1 MTGFF
6 SGTATAMITPFGA
19 DGGVNFNSF
28 GEMIERQITADTD
41 MLVILGT
48 TGEPATMTEEE
59 KISVMEYSVKKAK
72 GRIKIVFGCGSNCTE
87 HAVSAAKQAEAIGA
101 EGLLAV
107 TPYYNKCTQ
116 NGLYAYYKSICEA
129 VKIPVIAYNVP
140 SRTGVNIQPATMARI
155 AEIPNMAGI
164 KDAGGNMS
172 QTMEIFRSIRGK
184 CDLYSGEDALNFP
197 ILAVGG
203 SGVISVLSNVVPADV
218 KKLYTLIKE
227 GRTEEACA
235 LQDKLLP
242 LSQACFLEVN
252 PIPAKAAM
260 NLLGFD
266 AGTPRAPLSEIEP
279 NNKEKLRKAMA
290 DYGLEIKA

>member
-28 GEMIERQITADTD
+28 GEMIERQITAGTD

-72 GRIKIVFGCGSNCTE
+72 GRIKIVFGCGSNCTD

-101 EGLLAV
+101 DGLLAV

-279 NNKEKLRKAMA
+279 NNKEKLRKSMA

>member
-28 GEMIERQITADTD
+28 GEMIERQITAGTD

-59 KISVMEYSVKKAK
+59 KVSVMEYSVKKAK
-72 GRIKIVFGCGSNCTE
+72 GRIKIVFGCGSNCTD

-101 EGLLAV
+101 DGLLAV

-279 NNKEKLRKAMA
+279 NNKEKLRKAMS

>member
-28 GEMIERQITADTD
+28 GEMIERQITAGTD

-59 KISVMEYSVKKAK
+59 KVSVMEYSVKKAK
-72 GRIKIVFGCGSNCTE
+72 GRIKIVFGCGSNCTD

-101 EGLLAV
+101 DGLLAV

-140 SRTGVNIQPATMARI
+140 SRTGVNILPATMARI
-155 AEIPNMAGI
+155 AELPNMAGL

-172 QTMEIFRSIRGK
+172 QTMEIFRFIRGK

-279 NNKEKLRKAMA
+279 NNKEKLRKAMS

>member
-19 DGGVNFNSF
+19 DGGVNFNTF
-28 GEMIERQITADTD
+28 GEMIERQITAGTD

-59 KISVMEYSVKKAK
+59 KVSVMEYSVKKAK

-101 EGLLAV
+101 DGLLAV

-172 QTMEIFRSIRGK
+172 QTMETFRSIRGK

-266 AGTPRAPLSEIEP
+266 AGMPRAPLSEIEP

>member
-28 GEMIERQITADTD
+28 GEMIERQITAGTD

-59 KISVMEYSVKKAK
+59 KVSVMEYSVKKAK
-72 GRIKIVFGCGSNCTE
+72 GRIKIVFGCGSNCTD

-101 EGLLAV
+101 DGLLAV

-279 NNKEKLRKAMA
+279 NNKEKLRK
-290 DYGLEIKA
+290 IF

>member
-28 GEMIERQITADTD
+28 GEMIERQITAGTD

-59 KISVMEYSVKKAK
+59 KVSVMEYSVKKAK
-72 GRIKIVFGCGSNCTE
+72 GRIKIVFGCGSNCTD

-101 EGLLAV
+101 DGLLAV

-279 NNKEKLRKAMA
+279 NNKEKLRKSMA

>member
-28 GEMIERQITADTD
+28 GEMIERQITAGTD

-101 EGLLAV
+101 DGLLAV

-279 NNKEKLRKAMA
+279 NNKEKLRKAMS

>member
-1 MTGFF
+1 MTGFLQ
-6 SGTATAMITPFGA
+6 GTATAMITPFGA

-28 GEMIERQITADTD
+28 GEMIERQITAGTD

-59 KISVMEYSVKKAK
+59 KVSVMEYSVKKAK
-72 GRIKIVFGCGSNCTE
+72 GRIKIVFGCGSNCTD

-101 EGLLAV
+101 DGLLAV

>member
-1 MTGFF
+1 MKGFF

-19 DGGVNFNSF
+19 DGRVNFNTF
-28 GEMIERQITADTD
+28 GEMIERQITAGTD

-59 KISVMEYSVKKAK
+59 KVSVMEYSVKKAK

-101 EGLLAV
+101 DGLLAV

-279 NNKEKLRKAMA
+279 NNKEKLRKAIA

>member
-19 DGGVNFNSF
+19 DGGVNFNTF
-28 GEMIERQITADTD
+28 GEMIERQITAGTD

-59 KISVMEYSVKKAK
+59 KVSVMEYSVKKAK
-72 GRIKIVFGCGSNCTE
+72 GRIKIVFGCGSNCTD

-101 EGLLAV
+101 DGLLAV

>member
-1 MTGFF
+1 MKGFF

-28 GEMIERQITADTD
+28 GEMIERQITAGTD

-59 KISVMEYSVKKAK
+59 KVSVMEYSVKKAK
-72 GRIKIVFGCGSNCTE
+72 GRIKIVFGCGSNCTD

-101 EGLLAV
+101 DGLLAV

>member
-19 DGGVNFNSF
+19 DGGVNFNTF
-28 GEMIERQITADTD
+28 GEMIERQITAGTD

-59 KISVMEYSVKKAK
+59 KVSVMEYSVKKAK

-101 EGLLAV
+101 DGLLAV

-172 QTMEIFRSIRGK
+172 QTMETFRSIRGK

-279 NNKEKLRKAMA
+279 NNKEKLRKVMA

>member
-28 GEMIERQITADTD
+28 GEMIERQITAGTD

-59 KISVMEYSVKKAK
+59 KVSVMEYSVKKAK
-72 GRIKIVFGCGSNCTE
+72 GRIKIVFGCGSNCTD

-101 EGLLAV
+101 DGLLAV

-203 SGVISVLSNVVPADV
+203 SGVISGLSNVVPADV

>member
-28 GEMIERQITADTD
+28 GEMIERQITAGTD

-59 KISVMEYSVKKAK
+59 KTSVMEFSVKKAK
-72 GRIKIVFGCGSNCTE
+72 GRVKLVFGCGSNCTA
-87 HAVSAAKQAEAIGA
+87 HAEKAAKKAEEIGA
-101 EGLLAV
+101 DGLLAV

-116 NGLYAYYKSICEA
+116 NGLVAYYESICNA
-129 VKIPVIAYNVP
+129 VNIPVIAYNVP
-140 SRTGVNIQPATMARI
+140 SRTGVNILPATMERL

-164 KDAGGNMS
+164 KDAGGNMA
-172 QTMEIFRSIRGK
+172 QTMETLRLLRGK
-184 CDLYSGEDALNFP
+184 CDLYSGEDALNLP

-203 SGVISVLSNVVPADV
+203 DGVISVVSNLVPADV
-218 KKLYTLIKE
+218 KRMYTAIKA
-227 GRTEEACA
+227 GKTEEAYA
-235 LQDKLLP
+235 LNDKILP
-242 LSQACFLEVN
+242 LTQTCFIEVN

-260 NLLGFD
+260 DLMGLK
-266 AGTPRAPLSEIEP
+266 AGVPRAPLTEIEAA
-279 NNKEKLRKAMA
+279 NKEKLRAAMLA
-290 DYGLEIKA
+290 YGLEVNA

>member
-28 GEMIERQITADTD
+28 GEMIERQITAGTD

-59 KISVMEYSVKKAK
+59 KVSVMEYSVKKAK
-72 GRIKIVFGCGSNCTE
+72 GRIKIVFGCGSNCTD

-101 EGLLAV
+101 DGLLAV

-155 AEIPNMAGI
+155 AEIPNMAGLAQLSHFGRRRQRCHLGAFQRGARRCQ
-164 KDAGGNMS
+164 KTLHPHQGGKN
-172 QTMEIFRSIRGK
+172 
-184 CDLYSGEDALNFP
+184 
-197 ILAVGG
+197 GG
-203 SGVISVLSNVVPADV
+203 S
-218 KKLYTLIKE
+218 
-227 GRTEEACA
+227 
-235 LQDKLLP
+235 
-242 LSQACFLEVN
+242 
-252 PIPAKAAM
+252 M
-260 NLLGFD
+260 
-266 AGTPRAPLSEIEP
+266 RAP
-279 NNKEKLRKAMA
+279 R
-290 DYGLEIKA
+290 